1 MFTDLFDDKPTD
13 EIEIPVNGISLDL
26 LQAVYRSNAQP
37 LAVRLRAA
45 IAALPHEVPKLIA
58 TAQVNEGSFAELLEQ
73 RLKRVA
79 EAKLIEHQRPAIESK
94 TEVKPALAHTPD
106 KRFRRL

>member
-13 EIEIPVNGISLDL
+13 EIEIPANGISLDL

-73 RLKRVA
+73 RVKRVA
-79 EAKLIEHQRPAIESK
+79 ETKLIEHRPQVE
-94 TEVKPALAHTPD
+94 TKPALAHTPD